1 MITEERILQVLRA
14 PHISEKATM
23 VTEKYNAIVFKVA
36 MTATKKEIKMAVETL
51 FEVEVKSVNTLISK
65 GKIKRSGSQQGR
77 GKGRG
82 QGRGQG
88 RRNDSKKAYVF
99 LKGGQGIDFAGG
111 TE

>member
-65 GKIKRSGSQQGR
+65 GKIKRSGSQQR
-77 GKGRG
+77 RG